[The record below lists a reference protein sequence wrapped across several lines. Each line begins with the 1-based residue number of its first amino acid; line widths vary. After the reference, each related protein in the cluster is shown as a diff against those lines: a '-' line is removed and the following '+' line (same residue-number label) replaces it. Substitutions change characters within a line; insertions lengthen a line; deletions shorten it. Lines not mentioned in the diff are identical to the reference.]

1 MRILASITII
11 FFISFLSLFA
21 FAATPKKVLL
31 ISDIDDTI
39 KSSHVLSKV
48 GETARVANVTVRFNG
63 MAQLYQLI
71 VNENPS
77 STKIVYLSNAP
88 KKILGIPALQY
99 LHQTFLSF
107 NRFPPGEVDLRES
120 IFEKDHKIKEIRRL
134 LINEK
139 PDVVIMIGDNGEND
153 AAIYRQATL
162 EFANQGL
169 TMVSFIHQLYST
181 KPGFIDSVLGTNS
194 FSEIGKI
201 LEQDQTG
208 FVTPIEIALQLN
220 QQGLL
225 GSDKVAWMV
234 QYVAPVIVKESYF
247 DSDAIG
253 AITFPSY
260 MNCTDFKWQWPETA
274 QLLPLIHKIRSQCK

>member
-11 FFISFLSLFA
+11 FFISFLSLVA
-21 FAATPKKVLL
+21 FAATPKRVLL

-48 GETARVANVTVRFNG
+48 GVAARVTNMTVRFSG

-71 VNENPS
+71 VNENPGT
-77 STKIVYLSNAP
+77 TKIVYLSNAP
-88 KKILGIPALQY
+88 EEVLGIPVLQY

-134 LINEK
+134 LTNEK

-162 EFANQGL
+162 EFANKGI

-181 KPGFIDSVLGTNS
+181 KLGFIDSVIGTNS
-194 FSEIGKI
+194 FSEIGKK
-201 LEQDQTG
+201 LKQDQTG
-208 FVTPIEIALQLN
+208 FVTPVEIALQLN
-220 QQGLL
+220 QQRLL
-225 GSDKVAWMV
+225 GADKVSWMI
-234 QYVAPVIVKESYF
+234 QNVAPFIVQESYF
-247 DSDAIG
+247 DSDVVG
-253 AITFPSY
+253 TITFPSY
-260 MNCTDFKWQWPETA
+260 INCSDFKWQWPETA
-274 QLLPLIHKIRSQCK
+274 ELLPLIHKIKSQCK